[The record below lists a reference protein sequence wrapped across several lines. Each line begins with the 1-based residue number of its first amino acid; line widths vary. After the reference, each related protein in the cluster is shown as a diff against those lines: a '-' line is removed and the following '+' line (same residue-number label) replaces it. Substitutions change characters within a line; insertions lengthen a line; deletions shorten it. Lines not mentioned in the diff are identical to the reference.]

1 MQRTARSG
9 NKGFTLIEVMV
20 ALVILMIS
28 MMGILEA
35 MVVAMQQDLE
45 NYSRDEAV
53 RIAEQK
59 MNEARNEDFATLA
72 SQTSTEDR
80 TYKQRTRR
88 FTVNRTIT
96 ALSTNSC
103 SVQLRVGW
111 TIKGKSHAHSITS
124 IISRGI

>member
-1 MQRTARSG
+1 M
-9 NKGFTLIEVMV
+9 